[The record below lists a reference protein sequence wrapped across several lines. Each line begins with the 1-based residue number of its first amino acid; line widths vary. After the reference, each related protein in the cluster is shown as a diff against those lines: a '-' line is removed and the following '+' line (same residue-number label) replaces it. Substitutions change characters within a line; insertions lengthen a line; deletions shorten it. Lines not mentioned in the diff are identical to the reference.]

1 MSKLRTTH
9 GRPRRHRGFTLV
21 ELMIAMLLGLIV
33 IGGVISVFLAGQQT
47 YRANEALG
55 DVGDSSRV
63 AFELLSRDFR
73 GAGHSGCDDTNG
85 RVANVLNNATL
96 WYTNW
101 SLPLQAYDDASKD
114 PAINTI
120 TGDGAPVPGTSSV
133 LMLSTSNTDASVG
146 SASGDPASFNINAA
160 STQLATGDIIVVCD
174 FDHATIMQ
182 VTSYTAGGTSV
193 GHASGTTVT
202 PGNCTTGLGY
212 PGNCS
217 GSNSYTFL
225 PNAHIGLLTASD
237 WYIGTNPANGKSLY
251 RVSVSYGATGA
262 SVSAPQEMV
271 RNVTNMQINYL
282 PSGGTT
288 FGNAASIGNWS
299 TVSATQVTLTVRSA
313 NIRASVDNTEPLS
326 RQFTSTFTLRNRVQ

>member
-1 MSKLRTTH
+1 MSKLQMTH
-9 GRPRRHRGFTLV
+9 GQPRRHRGFTLV

-47 YRANEALG
+47 YRANEAMG

-73 GAGHSGCDDTNG
+73 GAGHTGCDDTNG

-114 PAINTI
+114 PAISTI
-120 TGDGAPVPGTSSV
+120 TGDGAPVANTSSV

-160 STQLATGDIIVVCD
+160 STQLAAGDIIVVCD

-182 VTSYTAGGTSV
+182 VTSYSGTSV

-237 WYIGTNPANGKSLY
+237 WYIGTNPTGTGGHSLY
-251 RVSVSYGATGA
+251 RVSVTYGATGA
-262 SVSAPQEMV
+262 SVSAPVEMV
-271 RNVTNMQINYL
+271 RNVSNMQISYL
-282 PSGGTT
+282 QSGGTA

-299 TVSATQVTLTVRSA
+299 TVSAAQVTLTVQSA
-313 NIRASVDNTEPLS
+313 NLRASVDNSAPLS
-326 RQFTSTFTLRNRVQ
+326 RQFTSTITLRNRVQ